1 MAPWLAGLALARGMA
16 SRSPTPALL
25 FAHFLHTL
33 SENILF
39 ERSMYIFSAQ
49 KTRKL
54 SNSSLYVF
62 FLYKCFYI
70 TFL

>member
-33 SENILF
+33 SGNILF

-49 KTRKL
+49 KKHVNFLTRVDM
-54 SNSSLYVF
+54 YF
-62 FLYKCFYI
+62 FYTNAFI
-70 TFL
+70 